1 MLIQILPHGKSKL
14 SVYKLVFRIRFKKL
28 GVLIKLSLILV
39 RRGTWLF
46 DNFIVPPEIITM
58 LGAKLS
64 LVCSMISTVYAF
76 NKSASRGCN
85 LVIPQ
90 NVQEHPEPQPE
101 SGPLLLHIELSVLHI
116 REIPD
121 SGGSYGV
128 DVW

>member
-1 MLIQILPHGKSKL
+1 MVNHNSHLFLQTPTSHLFEKN
-14 SVYKLVFRIRFKKL
+14 R
-28 GVLIKLSLILV
+28 GVLIKLPDPDVLV
-39 RRGTWLF
+39 PCAAGDVMKLL
-46 DNFIVPPEIITM
+46 TM

-64 LVCSMISTVYAF
+64 LVFSMVNIVSSLT
-76 NKSASRGCN
+76 KSASRGCN

-121 SGGSYGV
+121 SGGSYGM

>member
-1 MLIQILPHGKSKL
+1 
-14 SVYKLVFRIRFKKL
+14 
-28 GVLIKLSLILV
+28 
-39 RRGTWLF
+39 
-46 DNFIVPPEIITM
+46 M

-64 LVCSMISTVYAF
+64 LVFSTVNIVSGF

-116 REIPD
+116 IEIPE
-121 SGGSYGV
+121 SGGSYGM